1 MICPHCQ
8 GSKQTGPAFISS
20 TRGHYMGRLPCPT
33 CRATGRISQE
43 HAGRIEIG
51 RRMCEERRG
60 RRATLREEGTRLGV
74 DFPEWSRIEAGHFP
88 ETEAG
93 EDALTLRLCELQI
106 PLPPSLL
113 AQSPALSAKRSELIA
128 KHGTPSEFEAACM
141 RAWLDGFVTFEEAQ
155 AAVDKYD
162 KEYAE
167 AQ

>member
-8 GSKQTGPAFISS
+8 GSKQTGLSFINS
-20 TRGHYMGRLPCPT
+20 TAGHRIGRLPCST

-43 HAGRIEIG
+43 HADRIEVG
-51 RRMCEERRG
+51 RRMRADRCE
-60 RRATLREEGTRLGV
+60 RRATLREEGARLGIG
-74 DFPEWSRIEAGHFP
+74 FPEWSRIEAGHFP

-93 EDALTLRLCELQI
+93 EDAFTLRLCELQI
-106 PLPPSLL
+106 PLPPPLL

-128 KHGTPSEFEAACM
+128 KHGTPSEFEAACK

-155 AAVDKYD
+155 AAVDEYD

-167 AQ
+167 AG